1 MMWRQALFLSV
12 ILSLLAGCSVTDD
25 DNSGRYAMKH
35 DRYPDRPA
43 DVSKVPDAVPRVEP
57 KSRGG
62 NKSPYRVLG
71 KNYHVL
77 ASANGYRERGTASW
91 YGEKFHGH
99 HTSNGEV
106 YDMYKMS
113 AAHKSLP
120 LPTYARV
127 TNLDNGRQVIVRVND
142 RGPFHGNRLIDLSYA
157 AAARLGM
164 LKHGTARVEV
174 EAIDPLT
181 WNSRT
186 VVANATPAPTPEPA
200 SPVSAEPQKPVAGRF
215 LQVGAYSSETAAQR
229 VMAGLTAAAVGA
241 PARVQAVERGEQT
254 LYRVLVGPLR
264 GAADDLVSR
273 VQAAGHPSPILVN
286 YP

>member
-1 MMWRQALFLSV
+1 MWRRAFFLS
-12 ILSLLAGCSVTDD
+12 LMLGLLGGCAGKVD

-43 DVSKVPDAVPRVEP
+43 DVSDVPDAVPRVEP
-57 KSRGG
+57 ISRGG

-77 ASANGYRERGTASW
+77 ASASGYRERGTASW

-99 HTSNGEV
+99 KTSNGEV

-120 LPTYARV
+120 LPTYARI

-157 AAARLGM
+157 AAARLDM

-181 WNSRT
+181 WNSRS
-186 VVANATPAPTPEPA
+186 VVANATQTSTSAPVPE
-200 SPVSAEPQKPVAGRF
+200 SPVPETSVAGRF
-215 LQVGAYSSETAAQR
+215 LQVGAYSSEAAAQR
-229 VMAGLTAAAVGA
+229 VVAGLGAAALA
-241 PARVQAVERGEQT
+241 EPAMVRAVERGGRT

-264 GAADDLVSR
+264 GAADDLVSQ